1 MKFDAKQKR
10 YLIKLIELIFACEV
24 LLKIDNK
31 IIQTFG
37 VLLVPIIVGYGYLF
51 LRRDQ
56 NNIE

>member
-10 YLIKLIELIFACEV
+10 YLIKLFEFIFACEV

-31 IIQTFG
+31 FIQTLG
-37 VLLVPIIVGYGYLF
+37 IMLVPIIVGYGYLF
-51 LRRDQ
+51 LRSDQ

>member
-10 YLIKLIELIFACEV
+10 YLIKLFELIFACEV

-31 IIQTFG
+31 IIQTLG

-56 NNIE
+56 SNIE